1 MMKQIPN
8 LARMRAFNGDY
19 TVFTTTTGEQGIADR
34 QGNVIYGPTDKATR
48 SCRWNTIR

>member
-19 TVFTTTTGEQGIADR
+19 TVFTTTTGEQGLAAIAVSKDGESYLINER
-34 QGNVIYGPTDKATR
+34 GERVSEN
-48 SCRWNTIR
+48 

>member
-19 TVFTTTTGEQGIADR
+19 TVFTTTKPSKK
-34 QGNVIYGPTDKATR
+34 VIFCNKMPHFGSYICICVRKFVLL
-48 SCRWNTIR
+48 WH

>member
-34 QGNVIYGPTDKATR
+34 QGNVIPC
-48 SCRWNTIR
+48 SPVVVVNTV